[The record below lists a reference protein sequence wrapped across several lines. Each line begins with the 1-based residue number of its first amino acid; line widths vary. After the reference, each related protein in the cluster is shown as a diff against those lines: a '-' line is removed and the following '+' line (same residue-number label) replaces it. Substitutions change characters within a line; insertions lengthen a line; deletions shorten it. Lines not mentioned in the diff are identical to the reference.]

1 MTSVWSDLISLQHE
15 TTFFNIYW
23 SSDLFMINYFFSF
36 IWKCLFH
43 LHFLKC
49 IFSEYRILG
58 WRVSCFF
65 RPELDAQGLGQF
77 NYHRFI
83 DLKTEDAKTVNRSQK
98 LWLQASCSL
107 LIHSNIIF
115 LLPLITLLLQRNELL
130 PKKSLSFTFT
140 GLGVSPHPRP
150 LVK

>member
-1 MTSVWSDLISLQHE
+1 MTCIWSDLISLQHE
-15 TTFFNIYW
+15 TTFFNISW
-23 SSDLFMINYFFSF
+23 SSDLFMINYFFHLYESVCFTFISWSVFSLNIEFLVEGGLVFSF
-36 IWKCLFH
+36 QNLMH
-43 LHFLKC
+43 
-49 IFSEYRILG
+49 
-58 WRVSCFF
+58 RVW
-65 RPELDAQGLGQF
+65 GNV

-115 LLPLITLLLQRNELL
+115 LLPLITLLLQWNELL